1 MLVNDGAY
9 REWRSIKML
18 RFVKVRTLEKL
29 RFTKVRLLRN
39 AKVL

>member
-1 MLVNDGAY
+1 MMEQM